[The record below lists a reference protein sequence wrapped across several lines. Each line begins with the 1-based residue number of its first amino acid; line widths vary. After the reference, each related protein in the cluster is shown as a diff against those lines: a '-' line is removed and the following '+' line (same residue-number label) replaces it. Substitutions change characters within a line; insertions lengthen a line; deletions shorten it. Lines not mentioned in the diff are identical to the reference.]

1 MSQKRLLIVED
12 EGIIAADLIVRLERM
27 DYAVVGTAATADEA
41 FANASSLRPDLVLM
55 DIVLQGPQNG
65 ITAAKRI
72 KDALDIPIV
81 FLTSH
86 ADAATVHSA
95 VGAAPFGY
103 VLKPFNERELQ
114 AAIEIGLY
122 RHQTESKLHKMERWL
137 VTTLSSIG
145 DAVIATDIA
154 GLITLIN
161 PVAQR
166 LSGWSAEQAV
176 GQPLELVFQAVDAT
190 SRAPLTGLVDRA
202 LVEGFAIGMD
212 EQVVLL
218 ARDGSEVPIDDSIA
232 PIRDDQGQAVGVVI
246 VFRDASARQLA
257 QQAMQSMAE
266 SLERQVQERTGALA
280 SANRALSSFAASVS
294 HDLRAPLLA
303 VKGLTA
309 LLSDRYSRVLDADGL
324 KFLDLLKSKSVQ
336 MEGMIDDFLRLFRL
350 RQVPLKS
357 EQVNTQA
364 VVAEV
369 VAALQAQQEQ
379 PLRINVAP
387 LPMVTGDAGLIRQV
401 WVNLLSNAVKFTGR
415 VDNPQIQVDG
425 AVNVVDGKDMALFRV
440 TDNGVGFDRQ
450 NAATIF
456 EMFQRLH
463 PDREFEGHGVGLAIV
478 QAVVERHG
486 GHVQADGESGRGAV
500 MSFSLPAALAKAG

>member
-12 EGIIAADLIVRLERM
+12 EGIIAADLIVRLERL

-41 FANASSLRPDLVLM
+41 FASAVSLRPDLVLM

-72 KDALDIPIV
+72 KDTLDIPIV

-86 ADAATVHSA
+86 ADPATVHSA

-114 AAIEIGLY
+114 AAIDIGLY
-122 RHQTESKLHKMERWL
+122 RHQTENKLRKMERWL

-145 DAVIATDIA
+145 DAVIATDTA
-154 GLITLIN
+154 GQITLIN

-176 GQPLELVFQAVDAT
+176 GQPLELVFRVIDGLSQ
-190 SRAPLTGLVDRA
+190 APLTGLVEKA
-202 LVEGFAIGMD
+202 LVEGYTIGMD
-212 EQVVLL
+212 EHVFLL
-218 ARDGSEVPIDDSIA
+218 ARDGSEVPIDDSVA
-232 PIRDDQGQAVGVVI
+232 PIRDEQGQAIGVVI

-257 QQAMQSMAE
+257 QQAMQSMAD
-266 SLERQVQERTGALA
+266 SLERQVQERTDTLA

-303 VKGLTA
+303 VKGLAA

-324 KFLDLLKSKSVQ
+324 KFLDLLKSKSAQ

-357 EQVNTQA
+357 EQVDSQA
-364 VVAEV
+364 LVAEV
-369 VAALQAQQEQ
+369 VAALQSQHAQ
-379 PLRINVAP
+379 PLHINVSP
-387 LPMVTGDAGLIRQV
+387 LPTVTGDTGLIRQI

-415 VDNPQIQVDG
+415 IGNPQINVDG
-425 AVNVVDGKDMALFRV
+425 TVSTVDGKEMAQFRV
-440 TDNGVGFDRQ
+440 TDNGVGFDG
-450 NAATIF
+450 AKSAKVF

-463 PDREFEGHGVGLAIV
+463 ADRDFEGHGIGLAIV
-478 QAVVERHG
+478 QTVVERHG
-486 GHVQADGESGRGAV
+486 GQVRADGQTDRGAV
-500 MSFSLPAALAKAG
+500 MSFSLPATSAKPG